1 MSEQPLAPRL
11 RFELVGWPVGT
22 VVLAQCPYCD
32 YESPI
37 SMLPLLTAWSLVVDC
52 AHCKQTSALPYDAS
66 RQWFLAWCEQEAWL
80 ASHQPYP
87 GAL

>member
-11 RFELVGWPVGT
+11 RFELAGYPPST
-22 VVLAQCPYCD
+22 IVLAQCPYCD
-32 YESPI
+32 YEFPI
-37 SMLPLLTAWSLVVDC
+37 SVVSLIVQWSLVRC
-52 AHCKQTSALPYDAS
+52 AHCEQISELSREAM
-66 RQWFLAWCEQEAWL
+66 RQWYSAWCEQEAWL